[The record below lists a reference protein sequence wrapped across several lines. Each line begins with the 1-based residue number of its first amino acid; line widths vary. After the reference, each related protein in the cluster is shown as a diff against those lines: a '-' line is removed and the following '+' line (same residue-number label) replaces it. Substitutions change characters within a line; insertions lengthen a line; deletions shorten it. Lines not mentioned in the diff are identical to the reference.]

1 MVRLLLENPD
11 DDFCNDESF
20 NSSMVRLL
28 QKRLLNNCRSGMFQF
43 LNGTIITYVGIV
55 NTCSLLVSIPQ
66 WYDYYRREF
75 DNLSAVERGFNSSMV
90 RLLLRNT
97 NKRATYHLG
106 FNSSMVRLLHNPVEI
121 LLHKSDCFNSS
132 MVRLLQ

>member
-1 MVRLLLENPD
+1 
-11 DDFCNDESF
+11 
-20 NSSMVRLL
+20 
-28 QKRLLNNCRSGMFQF
+28 MFQF

-106 FNSSMVRLLHNPVEI
+106 FNSSMVRLLLDADVIEYSLDGFQFLNGTI
-121 LLHKSDCFNSS
+121 ITKRF
-132 MVRLLQ
+132 